1 MPWMSTRS
9 TSPPPKRIRLES
21 DPLHAGRPADI
32 EPAEDEG
39 PSEDIVSELQC
50 SICLQETVDRTV
62 IPTCSH
68 EFCLECIRLWSG
80 KRISDI
86 LSNPSFSW
94 SLEQS
99 RRCPLCSQSIGT
111 YLIHNIR
118 SKYDFRKYFLMPLR
132 TSSPPV
138 EIIRLRD
145 ETVRRRR
152 TAREREREQRLRQ
165 ERQESDR
172 LQRAITRRRW
182 IYEHGLYAKVRPR
195 PLPNPVDE
203 FACLP
208 CETQHVASN
217 AYTRYRPFPTPAQ
230 FAASTEYIS
239 RTTIFL
245 RRELQVWDDLD
256 VEVWAPISALSHSS
270 SYTVLAVSHH
280 VCRLTD
286 EIDRYSFRFCD

>member
-1 MPWMSTRS
+1 MSTCS
-9 TSPPPKRIRLES
+9 TSPPPKRIRLAS
-21 DPLHAGRPADI
+21 DQPHAGRRGAV
-32 EPAEDEG
+32 ELAEDERKN
-39 PSEDIVSELQC
+39 EDVVSELQC
-50 SICLQETVDRTV
+50 SICLQDTVDRTV

-68 EFCLECIRLWSG
+68 EFCFGCIRLWSG

-86 LSNPSFSW
+86 LSKASFSW
-94 SLEQS
+94 PLEQS

-118 SKYDFRKYFLMPLR
+118 SKYDFRKYFLTPLH
-132 TSSPPV
+132 TSSPSV

-172 LQRAITRRRW
+172 LQRAIARRRW
-182 IYEHGLYAKVRPR
+182 IYEHGLYAKVRPCS
-195 PLPNPVDE
+195 LPNPVDE
-203 FACLP
+203 FARLS

-245 RRELQVWDDLD
+245 RRELQVWEDLD
-256 VEVWAPISALSHSS
+256 VEA
-270 SYTVLAVSHH
+270 
-280 VCRLTD
+280 
-286 EIDRYSFRFCD
+286 